1 MNCKTTSHEGCY
13 QNQNSFDFDY
23 LMEEIDSV
31 MQEDEGGMYH
41 DSKGYDTCD
50 IDRKCCRHMEKCDF
64 DTWTLAM
71 AYVPM
76 QPWEKPYEL
85 EKGLNSGTIFPGLD
99 LPFLGGGCR

>member
-1 MNCKTTSHEGCY
+1 MNCKTTPHEGCY

-41 DSKGYDTCD
+41 DGKGDDACD
-50 IDRKCCRHMEKCDF
+50 KDRKCRRHMEKCDF

-71 AYVPM
+71 VYVPM
-76 QPWEKPYEL
+76 QPWEEPYEL